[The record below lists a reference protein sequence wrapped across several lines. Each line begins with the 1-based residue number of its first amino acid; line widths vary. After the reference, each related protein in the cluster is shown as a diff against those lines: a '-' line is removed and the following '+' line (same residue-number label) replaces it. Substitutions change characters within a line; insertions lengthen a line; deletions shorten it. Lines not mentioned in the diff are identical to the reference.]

1 MKISFKS
8 QCGIALLS
16 LAMLASCAPN
26 NQNASDAL
34 AGNIVGGRNMT
45 LKDQKKNGVVGIV
58 ISTAD
63 GMGICTGSLIAKN
76 IVLTAAHCLDE
87 SESPIKNIFVVFAES
102 IESAKPE
109 QIRVASTGIANE
121 NFAPSAPDSGKSWND
136 VALLKLSEDA
146 PSDFSLARLPPANLK
161 LNVGQQLTQLGY
173 GRAEADRSSTTDSS
187 GVLRTVS
194 GIGILA
200 ISPDGRELQLN
211 EEKKGSCNGDSGG
224 PALLKTKSGNV
235 VVGVDSRGTSQTSCI
250 GVGIYTN
257 VVAQLPWIKENMLKL
272 QQAQP
277 AAAPAAP
284 VAPVAAPAAP
294 APAPVAANP

>member
-26 NQNASDAL
+26 NQNTSDAF
-34 AGNIVGGRNMT
+34 AGNIVGGRKMT
-45 LKDQKKNGVVGIV
+45 LKDQKKAGVVGIV

-87 SESPIKNIFVVFAES
+87 SESPIKNIFVVFAED

-109 QIRVASTGIANE
+109 QIRVASTGVAHE
-121 NFAPSAPDSGKSWND
+121 GFAPSAPDSGKSWND

-146 PSDFSLARLPPANLK
+146 PADFKLALLPEANLK
-161 LNVGQQLTQLGY
+161 LNVGQQLIQSGY
-173 GRAEADRSSTTDSS
+173 GRAEADRSATTDSS

-200 ISPDGRELQLN
+200 ISLDGREIQMN
-211 EEKKGSCNGDSGG
+211 EAKKGSCNGDSGG
-224 PALLKTKSGNV
+224 PAYLRTSKGQV
-235 VVGVDSRGTSQTSCI
+235 IVGVDSRGTSQTSCI

-257 VVAQLPWIKENMLKL
+257 VVAHLAWIKENMQTL
-272 QQAQP
+272 QTEP
-277 AAAPAAP
+277 AAAPAPALAQNAP
-284 VAPVAAPAAP
+284 APAAP
-294 APAPVAANP
+294 TP